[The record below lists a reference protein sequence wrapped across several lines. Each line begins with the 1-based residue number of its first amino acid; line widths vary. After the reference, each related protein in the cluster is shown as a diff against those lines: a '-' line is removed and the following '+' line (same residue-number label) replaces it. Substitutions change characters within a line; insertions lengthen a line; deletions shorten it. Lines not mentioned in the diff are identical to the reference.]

1 MIEARKSRPG
11 GTWITP
17 LWRGLIVFR
26 IAALGYATIL
36 VTYNHKYLAR
46 PAVAAG
52 ALVVMAV
59 WTAWISYTNAF
70 TRRRLWLWS
79 ILDLGIA
86 TGLLMLTQYVDK
98 PDGLLARNL
107 TLTGPWTWASVL
119 SCAIL
124 GGPWVGLL
132 ASLPIIAASIAL
144 PGGWINPNTLD
155 NLVLIVAAGAVGL
168 VVRLLDR
175 VQLRT
180 RQLVELEATTA
191 ERERAS
197 RSVHDGVLHVL
208 DLMRRHGPELGPR
221 GAELAQL
228 AAEQETSLR
237 ALMSRDAPLD
247 APTGPAELDLRL
259 LVGQLGLAAG
269 HLSVPASAV
278 LLPRAVATEL
288 CAAVAAAVDNARRH
302 AGPEARVWV
311 AVEDDPAEVTVRV
324 RDDGVGIPAGRLDE
338 AAATGRLGVPQSI
351 QGRIADLGGK
361 ATIASRPGEGTEVEC
376 RIPRPAAHADRS

>member
-26 IAALGYATIL
+26 IAALVYATIL
-36 VTYNHKYLAR
+36 VTYNHQYLAR
-46 PAVAAG
+46 PAVAAA
-52 ALVVMAV
+52 ALAAMAL

-70 TRRRLWLWS
+70 TRRRLWWWS

-86 TGLLMLTQYVDK
+86 TGILLLTPYVDK

-180 RQLVELEATTA
+180 RQLIELEATTA
-191 ERERAS
+191 ERERQS
-197 RSVHDGVLHVL
+197 RSIHDGILDVLAQ
-208 DLMRRHGPELGPR
+208 MRRHGPELGPR
-221 GAELAQL
+221 GTELARL

-237 ALMSRDAPLD
+237 ALMTRDGPPDQPA
-247 APTGPAELDLRL
+247 GPAELDLRL

-269 HLSVPASAV
+269 HLSVPATPV
-278 LLPRAVATEL
+278 LLPQPVAAGL
-288 CAAVAAAVDNARRH
+288 SAAVAAAVDNARRH
-302 AGPEARVWV
+302 AGTGARVWV
-311 AVEDDPAEVTVRV
+311 AIEDDPAEVSVTV
-324 RDDGVGIPAGRLDE
+324 RDDGFGIPAGRLEE
-338 AAATGRLGVPQSI
+338 AATSGRLGIAQSI
-351 QGRIADLGGK
+351 QARVAELGGK
-361 ATIASRPGEGTEVEC
+361 VTITSRPGEGTDVEC
-376 RIPRPAAHADRS
+376 RIPRPAPGVS